1 MSAPSALQLDP
12 EYAVAIAPYAELL
25 ASRPKFPPG
34 DALSRR
40 EMGTKMMQM
49 RLAQLPSYP
58 DVTRKD
64 HSIPLPDGHTLIV
77 SEFAPPH
84 PQPSAGLQKC
94 VYFIHGGGYILG
106 SVDLFEKG
114 IQRRVMEY
122 GVKVF
127 AVQYR
132 LAPENRFPV
141 PLGDC
146 WVGLEWLSTHA
157 AEFGVDNE
165 RIVVLGDS
173 AGGGLAGKWKGE
185 TREERSLMHVC
196 PQLR

>member
-1 MSAPSALQLDP
+1 MSTPSALQLDP
-12 EYAVAIAPYAELL
+12 EYAAAIAPYAEML
-25 ASRPKFPPG
+25 ASRPKLPPG

-58 DVTRKD
+58 DVTRKE
-64 HSIPLPDGHTLIV
+64 HSIPLPDGHTLVV
-77 SEFAPPH
+77 SEFAPAKVPT
-84 PQPSAGLQKC
+84 GLQKC

-114 IQRRVMEY
+114 IQRRVTDY

-132 LAPENRFPV
+132 LAPEHRHPV

-146 WVGLEWLSTHA
+146 WAGLEWLSTHA
-157 AEFGVDNE
+157 EEVGVDKA

-173 AGGGLAGKWKGE
+173 AGGGLAGK
-185 TREERSLMHVC
+185 
-196 PQLR
+196 